1 VTKYGFG
8 GGIELPET
16 STPDKP
22 RPKAAAENVA
32 KAVKAG
38 ADQGFVSREPAAR
51 LKPGPKRTEPQGKV
65 SIPGPARVIDDFR
78 AFCSGR
84 NLTLWQGLEYLL
96 EVERDREKQ

>member
-1 VTKYGFG
+1 MTKYGFG
-8 GGIELPET
+8 GGIELPNT

-51 LKPGPKRTEPQGKV
+51 RKPGPKRREPQGKMT
-65 SIPGPARVIDDFR
+65 IAGPDRIVQAFR
-78 AFCSGR
+78 AFCDAR
-84 NLTLWQGLEYLL
+84 DLTLCEGVEYLL